1 MSRDGR
7 VTQGAASQPMV
18 RVRLFGELAR
28 YSGGRGY
35 SFDWPLPGDASIDEL
50 IAAIGIPA
58 AEVWMVALN
67 GVKTTGSTRPVAGD
81 EVMIFSPV
89 GGG

>member
-1 MSRDGR
+1 MTAA
-7 VTQGAASQPMV
+7 VQGQADEGSV
-18 RVRLFGELAR
+18 RIRLFGELAR

-35 SFDWPLPGDASIDEL
+35 DFAWPLKPGQSIADVA
-50 IAAIGIPA
+50 AAIGIPV
-58 AEVWMVALN
+58 AEMWMVAIN
-67 GVKTTGSTRPVAGD
+67 GQKTNPEALPRPGD

>member
-1 MSRDGR
+1 VRC
-7 VTQGAASQPMV
+7 ALSQQTEATVPLVV

-35 SFDWPLPGDASIDEL
+35 SFDWPLAPGETIADL
-50 IAAIGIPA
+50 IASIGIPA
-58 AEVWMVALN
+58 VEVWMVAIN
-67 GVKTTGSTRPVAGD
+67 GIKTGVETVPAPGD

>member
-1 MSRDGR
+1 MATVGP
-7 VTQGAASQPMV
+7 GQPESDSV
-18 RVRLFGELAR
+18 KIRLFGELAR

-35 SFDWPLPGDASIDEL
+35 AFSWPLTPGQSIAGL
-50 IAAIGIPA
+50 AAAIGIPV
-58 AEVWMVALN
+58 AEMWMVAIN
-67 GVKTTGSTRPVAGD
+67 GQKTNPEALPRPGD

>member
-1 MSRDGR
+1 MSQQ
-7 VTQGAASQPMV
+7 TEAKPPFAV

-28 YSGGRGY
+28 FAGGRGY
-35 SFDWPLPGDASIDEL
+35 SFDWPLTPGETIADL
-50 IAAIGIPA
+50 IAAIGIP
-58 AEVWMVALN
+58 EVQVWMVALN
-67 GVKTTGSTRPVAGD
+67 GVKTGVKTQPAPGD